1 MRRPLAVFRH
11 RLVPTAALVVLL
23 AGCAHQPVAPAVVPL
38 PSGDQCLEDLGSM
51 GAVYR
56 TVDPPVAPHPCGIAD
71 PVLVTA
77 APVRF
82 AHPVLMGCELA
93 EHVTRWQSEAVN
105 AESRRYFGQPVIG
118 AVQPLIGY
126 ACRQEIGSRRN
137 YVSQHGYGRA
147 LEIGGWRL
155 ADGTVVS
162 VAANWHDGGAKGR
175 FLHAV
180 ALDACRYFAVVL
192 TPDVNA
198 AHRSHFHVD
207 IGDYR
212 YCAPTGRH

>member
-1 MRRPLAVFRH
+1 MLLLVLAACAPRPPSA
-11 RLVPTAALVVLL
+11 
-23 AGCAHQPVAPAVVPL
+23 PVAAEPA
-38 PSGDQCLEDLGSM
+38 GGQCLAELESLGV
-51 GAVYR
+51 AYR
-56 TVDPPVAPHPCGIAD
+56 AANPPAAPHPCGIAD
-71 PVLVTA
+71 PVLVSGD
-77 APVRF
+77 PEPY

-93 EHVTRWQSEAVN
+93 VRVARWQAEAVN
-105 AESRRYFGQPVIG
+105 SEARHYFGQPVAA

-126 ACRQEIGSRRN
+126 SCRQEIGSKRN

-147 LEIGGWRL
+147 LDIGGWRL
-155 ADGTVVS
+155 GDGTVIS
-162 VAANWHDGGAKGR
+162 VARDWHDQGRKGR

>member
-1 MRRPLAVFRH
+1 MGLPPAFPWRNVLSAGGFLLAVAACAPRH
-11 RLVPTAALVVLL
+11 
-23 AGCAHQPVAPAVVPL
+23 VAPPMVSAPT
-38 PSGDQCLEDLGSM
+38 GDQCLAGLRSLGI
-51 GAVYR
+51 AYR
-56 TVDPPVAPHPCGIAD
+56 EAAPPPDPHPCGID
-71 PVLVTA
+71 TPVLVTDD
-77 APVRF
+77 PEPY

-93 EHVTRWQSEAVN
+93 TRVARWQAEAVN
-105 AESRRYFGQPVIG
+105 IEARHYFRQPIAA

-126 ACRQEIGSRRN
+126 SCRQEIGSKRN

-147 LEIGGWRL
+147 LDIGGWRL
-155 ADGTVVS
+155 GDGTVVS
-162 VAANWHDGGAKGR
+162 VARDWHDQGRKGR